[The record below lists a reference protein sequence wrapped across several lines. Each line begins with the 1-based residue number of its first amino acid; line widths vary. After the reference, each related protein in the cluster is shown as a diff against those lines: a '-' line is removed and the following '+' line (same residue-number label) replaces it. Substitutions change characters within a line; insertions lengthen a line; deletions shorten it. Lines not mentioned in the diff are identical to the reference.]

1 MLHFAHILFVQIVK
15 EELEEIR
22 KKALENIAAA
32 KNQEALREIEIEV
45 LGRKQGS
52 LALLLREVPHLPQQQ
67 RPEMGK
73 MGNMV
78 KNEIT
83 KAMDAK
89 KLELET
95 AEEEGVFFDFSV
107 PGEKLSQGKI
117 HPISR
122 FIREVE
128 DVFGRLGFDIADGP
142 EVDDEHHN
150 FNALNI
156 PEFHPARE
164 MQDTFWVKNLEKH
177 VLRTQTSNV
186 QIHTMEK
193 GKPPFRIIAPGK
205 VFRKDSDAT
214 HSPMFHQ
221 VEGLM
226 VDTHISL
233 AHLKFV
239 LLSALRELISENL
252 ELRFR
257 LSYFPFTEPS
267 LEVDA
272 SCPVCSG
279 KKKECRVCKG
289 TGWLEIGGAGMVH
302 PNVLKNVGLDPKKW
316 NGFAFGFGIERQ
328 VMIRHQIGDLRQ
340 FYENDLRFLEQF

>member
-1 MLHFAHILFVQIVK
+1 MKEQLEQIRQEATEK
-15 EELEEIR
+15 MTLATSEEELR
-22 KKALENIAAA
+22 D
-32 KNQEALREIEIEV
+32 IEIEF
-45 LGRKQGS
+45 LGRKQGK
-52 LALLLREVPHLPQQQ
+52 LALLLREVPSLPVEE

-73 MGNMV
+73 MGNV
-78 KNEIT
+78 VKQELTALLEKKKNELE
-83 KAMDAK
+83 AK
-89 KLELET
+89 
-95 AEEEGVFFDFSV
+95 EEEVFFDHSV
-107 PGEKLSQGKI
+107 PSTPASLGRI
-117 HPISR
+117 HPISQ
-122 FIREVE
+122 FIRQIE
-128 DVFGRLGFDIADGP
+128 DVFGRLGFDVADGP

-156 PEFHPARE
+156 PEYHPARE
-164 MQDTFWVKNLEKH
+164 MQDTFWVKNLKKH

-186 QIHTMEK
+186 QIHFMENN
-193 GKPPFRIIAPGK
+193 KPPFRIIAPGK

-226 VDTHISL
+226 VDKNISL

-279 KKKECRVCKG
+279 KKKDCRVCKG

-302 PNVLKNVGLDPKKW
+302 PNVLKNVGLDPKEW

-328 VMIRHQIGDLRQ
+328 VMIRHQIDDLRQ
-340 FYENDLRFLEQF
+340 FFENDIRFLEQF

>member
-1 MLHFAHILFVQIVK
+1 MKNKLEKIRQEVIQKISVAQNA
-15 EELEEIR
+15 EE
-22 KKALENIAAA
+22 
-32 KNQEALREIEIEV
+32 LREIDIQY
-45 LGRKQGS
+45 LGRKQGV
-52 LALLLREVPHLPQQQ
+52 LALLLREVPKLPKDE

-73 MGNMV
+73 LGNV
-78 KNEIT
+78 IKNEIT
-83 KAMDAK
+83 DLIAK
-89 KLELET
+89 KMFEFQSQ
-95 AEEEGVFFDFSV
+95 EESSTFFDYSA
-107 PGEKLSQGKI
+107 PSKKRRLGKI

-122 FIREVE
+122 FIREAE
-128 DVFGRLGFDIADGP
+128 DVFGRLGFDVADGP
-142 EVDDEHHN
+142 EIDDEHHN

-156 PEFHPARE
+156 PEHHPARE
-164 MQDTFWVKNLEKH
+164 MQDTFWVKNLKKH

-186 QIHTMEK
+186 QIHFMEQNE
-193 GKPPFRIIAPGK
+193 PPFRIIAPGK

-221 VEGLM
+221 IEGLM
-226 VDTHISL
+226 VDKDISI

-239 LLSALRELISENL
+239 LLCALRELLSPDL

-272 SCPVCSG
+272 SCPICSG
-279 KKKECRVCKG
+279 TKSECKVCKG

-302 PNVLKNVGLDPKKW
+302 PNVLKNVGLDSTEW

-328 VMIRHQIGDLRQ
+328 VMIRHQIDDLRQ
-340 FYENDLRFLEQF
+340 FYENDLRFLEHF

>member
-1 MLHFAHILFVQIVK
+1 VK
-15 EELEEIR
+15 NELEHIR
-22 KKALENIAAA
+22 QEAIQKISAA
-32 KNQEALREIEIEV
+32 KTPEVLRDIEIEY
-45 LGRKQGS
+45 LGRKQGK
-52 LALLLREVPHLPQQQ
+52 LALLLREVPKLPDDE

-73 MGNMV
+73 FGNII

-83 KAMDAK
+83 DALAQK
-89 KLELET
+89 MVECEEQEET
-95 AEEEGVFFDFSV
+95 GGFFDYSA
-107 PGEKLSQGKI
+107 PSKKRTLGKI

-122 FIREVE
+122 FIREAE
-128 DVFGRLGFDIADGP
+128 DVFGRLGFDVADGP

-156 PEFHPARE
+156 PEHHPARE
-164 MQDTFWVKNLEKH
+164 MQDTFWVKNLKKH

-186 QIHTMEK
+186 QIHFMEQNE
-193 GKPPFRIIAPGK
+193 PPFRIIAPGK

-221 VEGLM
+221 IEGLM
-226 VDTHISL
+226 VDKDISL

-239 LLSALRELISENL
+239 LLCALRELLSADL

-272 SCPVCSG
+272 SCPICSG
-279 KKKECRVCKG
+279 KNPDCKVCKG

-302 PNVLKNVGLDPKKW
+302 PNVLKNVGLDPKEW

-328 VMIRHQIGDLRQ
+328 VMIRHQIDDLRQ

>member
-1 MLHFAHILFVQIVK
+1 MISDTIFLVK
-15 EELEEIR
+15 NELEKIR
-22 KKALENIAAA
+22 QEAIEKISQA
-32 KNQEALREIEIEV
+32 KNMEELREIEIEY
-45 LGRKQGS
+45 LGRKQGA
-52 LALLLREVPHLPQQQ
+52 LALLLREVPKLPQEE

-73 MGNMV
+73 QGNIV

-83 KAMDAK
+83 DLLAGKMVAF
-89 KLELET
+89 EG
-95 AEEEGVFFDFSV
+95 AEETGGFFDYSA
-107 PGEKLSQGKI
+107 PSKKRHLGKI

-128 DVFGRLGFDIADGP
+128 DIFGRLGFDIADGP

-156 PEFHPARE
+156 PEHHPARE
-164 MQDTFWVKNLEKH
+164 MQDTFWIKNLKKH

-186 QIHTMEK
+186 QIHFMEENE
-193 GKPPFRIIAPGK
+193 PPFRIIAPGK
-205 VFRKDSDAT
+205 TFRKDSDAT

-221 VEGLM
+221 MEGLM
-226 VDTHISL
+226 VDKDISL

-239 LLSALRELISENL
+239 LLSGLRQLLSPDL

-272 SCPVCSG
+272 SCPICSG
-279 KKKECRVCKG
+279 KKKECKVCKG

-302 PNVLKNVGLDPKKW
+302 PNVLKNVGLDPTEW

-328 VMIRHQIGDLRQ
+328 VMIRHQIDDLRQ